1 MIQVVLTKPQLNL
14 IGDLRSAHVKIG
26 ALLALHK
33 KGSMEKEE
41 ALKRIEEAFCE
52 AEKSWEVLT
61 KEGL

>member
-1 MIQVVLTKPQLNL
+1 MIQVILTKQQLDL
-14 IGDLRSAHVKIG
+14 IGDIRGCHTKIG

-41 ALKRIEEAFCE
+41 ALKRIEESFCE

-61 KEGL
+61 KEGI